1 MSLFNPW
8 VLLGLVVALS
18 ASLVGGMSFQ
28 DDRHQA
34 ALLVQERAM
43 HDAYVRKVAEYR
55 LHAQHV
61 AKELNDETTK
71 RQSDAVAFR
80 TELARAKAGA
90 VQLAVCNP
98 AGTGVRLTGDF
109 GRLFDA
115 GTALGVP
122 STGSPPA
129 TNGAAERSSV
139 FAPED
144 VLAANAENAEICGE
158 LRAQVLGFQKW
169 VRLQGWWKE

>member
-1 MSLFNPW
+1 
-8 VLLGLVVALS
+8 
-18 ASLVGGMSFQ
+18 
-28 DDRHQA
+28 
-34 ALLVQERAM
+34 M
-43 HDAYVRKVAEYR
+43 HAAYVNKVGEYR
-55 LHAQHV
+55 AHAQHV
-61 AKELNDETTK
+61 SKELNDETTK
-71 RQSDAVAFR
+71 RQADAVAFR
-80 TELARAKAGA
+80 AELARAKAGA

-109 GRLFDA
+109 ARLFDA
-115 GTALGVP
+115 GTAIGVP
-122 STGSPPA
+122 SARSPVSVDD
-129 TNGAAERSSV
+129 AAEGASV